1 MVVVADSAYK
11 ANQECT
17 ECIALRGYLV
27 MLIGSQPTTSL
38 FPGGHGYVLEW
49 VSKKF
54 NTITRSSFCA
64 ELRNQ
69 LEAAQSGIH
78 FSTFLEGNML
88 PSVNASQLAEAQDSG
103 SLTMPVYL
111 VGDNKGVWLAVGA
124 QNPKVATE
132 PTLTPHIR
140 GLRELVDKHMIQEI
154 LWCDNR
160 DMIADPLTKGKTKR
174 NVLNDVLDKAEW
186 KVIHTVDRW
195 PKTCIPRPPSP
206 SAQR

>member
-1 MVVVADSAYK
+1 
-11 ANQECT
+11 
-17 ECIALRGYLV
+17 
-27 MLIGSQPTTSL
+27 
-38 FPGGHGYVLEW
+38 
-49 VSKKF
+49 
-54 NTITRSSFCA
+54 
-64 ELRNQ
+64 
-69 LEAAQSGIH
+69 
-78 FSTFLEGNML
+78 ML

-195 PKTCIPRPPSP
+195 PKTCIPRPFFLPLSVDACSMLLLLGLLAVFFTTVGVLLGGGYSVGSGFP
-206 SAQR
+206 TTTR